1 NCCRFVV
8 FVVRFT
14 SCTDDLSFVTK
25 TVGVGQDVTLAC
37 SRNSTAGG
45 ILFWFRLVA
54 GNLPE
59 VLGTTY
65 FYGHAISN
73 ETPRITAKLGN
84 GTFVLRITQTK
95 LSDTALYYSLAIHF
109 SVNPFD
115 CSVCSHFPGPE
126 PDITA
131 VVQDVPSDSVRP
143 GDPVTLQCSVFSTSE
158 KKTCPEQHRVFW
170 FRAGSDESHPS
181 LIYVHGNSHGECET
195 SAESHSSQK
204 CVYSF
209 SQDVDASDT
218 GTYYCAVATCGQI
231 LFGNGAKL
239 DIEGNHL
246 FFISILMRVNTVLFL
261 LCAALVISLIVI
273 ALLIYTIKTKKSD
286 CFNGKLSCI
295 ILIYTLLSVY
305 NETLFVLTDIIPG
318 SSSCCCPTNKC
329 SSNQWCSTKTD
340 GRFFQRYCT
349 GTFVFIASI

>member
-1 NCCRFVV
+1 LSVILC
-8 FVVRFT
+8 

-95 LSDTALYYSLAIHF
+95 LSDTALYYCEEMAERRKSSSNVTFLT
-109 SVNPFD
+109 VK
-115 CSVCSHFPGPE
+115 E

-246 FFISILMRVNTVLFL
+246 FFISILMVLAFNYVSDVFLQTEEDSLVYSVPNFTRKKAGRRVREGAKVVEGESIYSDVRVLG
-261 LCAALVISLIVI
+261 
-273 ALLIYTIKTKKSD
+273 Y
-286 CFNGKLSCI
+286 
-295 ILIYTLLSVY
+295 
-305 NETLFVLTDIIPG
+305 E
-318 SSSCCCPTNKC
+318 
-329 SSNQWCSTKTD
+329 
-340 GRFFQRYCT
+340 
-349 GTFVFIASI
+349 

>member
-1 NCCRFVV
+1 MAERRKSSSN
-8 FVVRFT
+8 
-14 SCTDDLSFVTK
+14 VTFL
-25 TVGVGQDVTLAC
+25 TV
-37 SRNSTAGG
+37 
-45 ILFWFRLVA
+45 
-54 GNLPE
+54 
-59 VLGTTY
+59 
-65 FYGHAISN
+65 
-73 ETPRITAKLGN
+73 K
-84 GTFVLRITQTK
+84 
-95 LSDTALYYSLAIHF
+95 
-109 SVNPFD
+109 
-115 CSVCSHFPGPE
+115 GPE

-239 DIEGNHL
+239 DIEAAN
-246 FFISILMRVNTVLFL
+246 ISAFGERVNTVLFL

-286 CFNGKLSCI
+286 CFNAAAAPQINAPVTSGVQRRQTTEEDSLVYSVPNFTRKKAGRRVREGAKVVEGES
-295 ILIYTLLSVY
+295 IYSDVR
-305 NETLFVLTDIIPG
+305 VLG
-318 SSSCCCPTNKC
+318 
-329 SSNQWCSTKTD
+329 
-340 GRFFQRYCT
+340 YE
-349 GTFVFIASI
+349 